1 MSHKTMSH
9 FDFAIFQD
17 GRQVL
22 KKVAKAEMLFHQIS
36 DSGQQ
41 MGCFANLEDI

>member
-1 MSHKTMSH
+1 VSH

-22 KKVAKAEMLFHQIS
+22 KMAAKAEMHSKWVAL
-36 DSGQQ
+36 
-41 MGCFANLEDI
+41 LT

>member
-1 MSHKTMSH
+1 MSH

-17 GRQVL
+17 GRQVF
-22 KKVAKAEMLFHQIS
+22 KMAAKAEMLFYLIS

-41 MGCFANLEDI
+41 MSCFANLEGIY